1 MIAAPHR
8 PALCLNLP
16 VGNDIYSAHLA
27 TANRAG
33 RPGRNDSCPCA
44 SGRKYKHCCLLRT
57 ATSAPITAEA
67 VRREVAAQVELGHTL
82 FRLGRVEEAAGAL
95 SRAVSIDPAHLQA
108 QTNLGAALARLGRM
122 AEAEAAL
129 RKALELNS
137 RYAPAHTN
145 LGELLRTG
153 GRMAEARESLES
165 ALRLAPQDQL
175 TRLAYAD
182 VLHELG
188 EFESAGV
195 QYREVISR
203 GPGSSRIYSK
213 LGLALLSAGD
223 RAGALDAVRT
233 AVRLDPNSADAHIA
247 CAYALLQFGDVH
259 EAITCAEGAVRL
271 ARHPLG
277 HMLHGVA
284 LAILGNLGDGIARFR
299 VGLGEG
305 KSAGECMSAMAA
317 LLQQLGHAD
326 SAREC
331 LSHGLE
337 IEPHNPMLLHEVA
350 ALSGEAPE
358 RASDEY
364 VAQFFD
370 TFAKS
375 FDRHLLG
382 RLMYTAPRLVRDAI
396 LAARSGQLDVLDLGC
411 GTGLVG
417 VELSSHARSLV
428 GVDLS
433 EKMLQIAGN
442 RNIYTRLVRDDLGSA
457 LRAESESSY
466 DVVAAADVFVYVGR
480 LDEVLPAVHRVLRPQ
495 GAFVFTVEADSTEHA
510 DHPVPSLGYRLTST
524 GRFAHTAG
532 YLTDLAAHSAL
543 EIKTVREVRLRSETL
558 RPVAGLLLVL
568 VRAA

>member
-1 MIAAPHR
+1 M
-8 PALCLNLP
+8 
-16 VGNDIYSAHLA
+16 GNDTYSAHAA
-27 TANRAG
+27 TANRAE
-33 RPGRNDSCPCA
+33 PTGRNDSCPCG
-44 SGRKYKHCCLLRT
+44 SGRKYKHCCLFRT
-57 ATSAPITAEA
+57 ATSASSTAEA

-95 SRAVSIDPAHLQA
+95 SHAVSIDPAHLQA

-122 AEAEAAL
+122 AEAEAVL

-165 ALRLAPQDQL
+165 ALRLAPQDLL

-182 VLHELG
+182 VLYELG
-188 EFESAGV
+188 ESESAGT
-195 QYREVISR
+195 QYREVLSR
-203 GPGSSRIYSK
+203 GPGSSRIHAK
-213 LGLALLSAGD
+213 LGLALLAAND
-223 RAGALDAVRT
+223 RAGALEALRT
-233 AVRLDPNSADAHIA
+233 AVRLDPSAADAHIA
-247 CAYALLQFGDVH
+247 CAYALLQFGDAH
-259 EAITCAEGAVRL
+259 EAITCAEEAVRL

-284 LAILGNLGDGIARFR
+284 LAVLGNLDEGIARFR

-305 KSAGECMSAMAA
+305 KSTGECMSAMAA
-317 LLQQLGHAD
+317 LLQLLGHAD

-337 IEPHNPMLLHEVA
+337 VEPHNPMLLHEVA

-370 TFAKS
+370 TFANS

-396 LAARSGQLDVLDLGC
+396 LAARPSTGQFDVLDLGC

-433 EKMLQIAGN
+433 EKMLQLAGI
-442 RNIYTRLVRDDLGSA
+442 RNIYTRLVRDNLASA
-457 LRAESESSY
+457 LLAESESSY
-466 DVVAAADVFVYVGR
+466 DIVAAADVFVYVGR
-480 LDEVLPAVHRVLRPQ
+480 LDEVLPAVRRVLRPK
-495 GAFVFTVEADSTEHA
+495 GVFVFTVEADGTEHA

-524 GRFAHTAG
+524 GRFAHTAD
-532 YLTDLAAHSAL
+532 YLTDLAARSAF
-543 EIKTVREVRLRSETL
+543 EIKTVREVRLRSETR

-568 VRAA
+568 ARAALTSA